1 MGNNKFLK
9 LHSLLRMLAAVLAI
23 VVFIGL
29 FAAKQ
34 AVSPDEAFAK
44 YVFVDFQNGAF
55 FGDADA
61 DLKGNV
67 FAFIGYLLVFIGGLA
82 GLAFVFIDELIGK
95 DLTKKLSFIVGGVM
109 VISAVLILLFA
120 PIYRGLNDLK
130 SDYIVTAAGP
140 IVFGILGLLAG
151 AINCAAPIL
160 EAKGL

>member
-1 MGNNKFLK
+1 
-9 LHSLLRMLAAVLAI
+9 
-23 VVFIGL
+23 
-29 FAAKQ
+29 
-34 AVSPDEAFAK
+34 
-44 YVFVDFQNGAF
+44 
-55 FGDADA
+55 
-61 DLKGNV
+61 
-67 FAFIGYLLVFIGGLA
+67 
-82 GLAFVFIDELIGK
+82 
-95 DLTKKLSFIVGGVM
+95 M

>member
-34 AVSPDEAFAK
+34 AISPDESLAND
-44 YVFVDFQNGAF
+44 VFVDFQNGAF
-55 FGDADA
+55 FGDDVY
-61 DLKGNV
+61 DKGN
-67 FAFIGYLLVFIGGLA
+67 FIAFIGYLLVFIGGLA

-109 VISAVLILLFA
+109 ILGSVAIMTFA
-120 PIYRGLNDLK
+120 PLFRAFNDL
-130 SDYIVTAAGP
+130 DRDVLVTAAGP

-160 EAKGL
+160 EVKGF

>member
-9 LHSLLRMLAAVLAI
+9 LHSLLRMFAALLAI
-23 VVFIGL
+23 VVFIAM
-29 FAAKQ
+29 FSAKQ

-61 DLKGNV
+61 NLKGNV

-95 DLTKKLSFIVGGVM
+95 DLTKTLSYVVGGV
-109 VISAVLILLFA
+109 VALAAIFILLFA
-120 PIYRGLNDLK
+120 PIYRGLNDL
-130 SDYIVTAAGP
+130 SNDYMVTAAGP
-140 IVFGILGLLAG
+140 IVFGIFGLIIG
-151 AINCAAPIL
+151 AINISAPIL
-160 EAKGL
+160 ESKGY

>member
-23 VVFIGL
+23 VVFIGM

-34 AVSPDEAFAK
+34 AVSPDESLAK
-44 YVFVDFQNGAF
+44 YIFFDFREGAF
-55 FGDADA
+55 FGDG

-82 GLAFVFIDELIGK
+82 GLAFVFIDENIGT

-109 VISAVLILLFA
+109 VISAVIILLFA
-120 PIYRGLNDLK
+120 PIFRGLNDLK

>member
-23 VVFIGL
+23 VVFIGM
-29 FAAKQ
+29 FATRF
-34 AVSPDEAFAK
+34 VECPENK
-44 YVFVDFQNGAF
+44 YVFFDFQNGF
-55 FGDADA
+55 FFNDSDAGT
-61 DLKGNV
+61 KGNWIT
-67 FAFIGYLLVFIGGLA
+67 FIGFILVLIGGLA